1 MFTFLRRFAS
11 FGRPDSPRA
20 LAAWNL
26 ERGRANEAEPLFT
39 ALLAEASDP
48 RERAWLHNK
57 RGVARARL
65 QRRDEASADFRTALE
80 AVAAYAPALTN
91 LGNMYLESGDLDEA
105 IAHYEAAIRADE
117 EYPPAHHNLGVAY
130 RRLGRIGDS
139 VRELRKAQ
147 RLETRM
153 FATKAIGSS
162 RRRS

>member
-11 FGRPDSPRA
+11 FGRPDNPRA

-26 ERGRANEAEPLFT
+26 ERGRAAEAEPVFT
-39 ALLAEASDP
+39 DLLADATDP

-57 RGVARARL
+57 RGVARACL
-65 QRRDEASADFRTALE
+65 DRRDEARDDFQSSLE
-80 AVAAYAPALTN
+80 AVAAFAPALTN
-91 LGNMYLESGDLDEA
+91 LGNLHLEDGELDEA
-105 IAHYEAAIRADE
+105 IARYEAAIRADE
-117 EYPPAHHNLGVAY
+117 EYPAAHHNLGVAY

-153 FATKAIGSS
+153 FATKTIGSS